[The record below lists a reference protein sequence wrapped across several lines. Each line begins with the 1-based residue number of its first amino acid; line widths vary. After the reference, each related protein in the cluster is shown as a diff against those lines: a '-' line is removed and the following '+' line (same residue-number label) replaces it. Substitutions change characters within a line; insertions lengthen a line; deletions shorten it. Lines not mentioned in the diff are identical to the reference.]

1 MDSSAAL
8 LLLFSTSGVSTLTP
22 CIRRRLEL
30 TSTTAVH
37 MGLGKDVWFVEH
49 DNITEIVKVSRAV
62 LTSPG

>member
-8 LLLFSTSGVSTLTP
+8 LLPCSTSDVSTLTP
-22 CIRRRLEL
+22 RMRRQPEL
-30 TSTTAVH
+30 TLTTAVH

-62 LTSPG
+62 LVSPG